1 MKRYTSEFL
10 SVLDARGLIENGTDF
25 EALDDLLGKE
35 TVTGYIGFDCTAPSL
50 HAGSLVQILML
61 RWLQQ
66 TGHRPIVLLGGGTT
80 RIGDPSG
87 RDKTRQLLDQGTIAN
102 NRAGIRKVFDAL
114 LTFGTGPGDA
124 VLADNS
130 EWLESLSLIDF
141 LRDYG
146 RHFSVGRMLSF
157 DHVRSR
163 LDQQAHL
170 SFLEFNYMVLQ
181 AYDFLELSR
190 RFGCRMQMG
199 GSDQWGNIVNGVDL
213 ARRVADLTVF
223 GLTSPLLTTA
233 GGAKMGKT
241 AEGAVWLNADLC
253 SPYQF
258 WQYWRDT
265 ADADV
270 GKFLR
275 LFTDLPIAEVE
286 RLAALG
292 GTEINEAKKTLAN
305 EVTGLVHGTEAAEAA
320 QRTALGAF
328 EGGNIAE
335 GLPTL
340 ALTHQQI
347 EEGITLAQLFVK
359 VGLAASGKE
368 AKRLFR
374 DGGARVSGE
383 PVSDPNLL
391 LTADDLSNHPLQ
403 LSAGRKRHALV
414 RLE

>member
-1 MKRYTSEFL
+1 MTRYKSDFL
-10 SVLDARGLIENGTDF
+10 GVLDARGLVENGTDL
-25 EALDDLLGKE
+25 EGLDKLLGRE

-50 HAGSLVQILML
+50 HAGHLVQIFML

-66 TGHRPIVLLGGGTT
+66 TGHRPIVLLGGATT

-87 RDKTRQLLDQGTIAN
+87 RDKTRQLLDAGSIAN
-102 NRAGIRKVFDAL
+102 NRAGIRKVFDRL
-114 LTFGTGPGDA
+114 LAFGSEPNDA

-130 EWLESLSLIDF
+130 EWLENLSLIDF

-163 LDQQAHL
+163 LEQHMHL

-190 RFGCRMQMG
+190 RYGCRMQMG
-199 GSDQWGNIVNGVDL
+199 GSEQWGNIVNGVDL

-223 GLTSPLLTTA
+223 GLTTPLLTTA
-233 GGAKMGKT
+233 SGAKMGKT
-241 AEGAVWLNADLC
+241 ADGAVWLNAELC
-253 SPYQF
+253 SPYEF
-258 WQYWRDT
+258 WQYWRNT
-265 ADADV
+265 ADNDV
-270 GKFLR
+270 GQFLR
-275 LFTDLPIAEVE
+275 LFTELPVAEVG
-286 RLAALG
+286 RLESLG
-292 GTEINEAKKTLAN
+292 GAEINEAKRILAS
-305 EVTGLVHGTEAAEAA
+305 EVTGLVHGKAAAEAA
-320 QRTALGAF
+320 ERTAVGAF
-328 EGGNIAE
+328 GGGELIE

-340 ALTHQQI
+340 HLTPKQV
-347 EEGITLAQLFVK
+347 EEGITLAQLFVQ

-374 DGGARVSGE
+374 EGGARISGE
-383 PVSDPNLL
+383 PVSDPNARLS
-391 LTADDLSNHPLQ
+391 TEDLANSPVQ

-414 RLE
+414 RLA